1 MEIKLPAYFKYTVI
15 LLGIILLIWLL
26 QLFKSVLVPLAFA
39 MLFAMLLL
47 PLVHDL
53 EKKTRMPR
61 PLAILLSIVLI
72 VIILALVVWFLS
84 VQLLNLTSELETIG
98 NNIGDLID
106 KVQLFLY
113 NKFGIA
119 PSNRSELVRN
129 AIGSFQDI
137 ATTFLGNTISMTTGA
152 ISMLVVVPIFVFCLL
167 YYRDHLQQFM
177 FQFVAKDRRSSIIQ
191 TVTNIQQV
199 VQSYIS
205 GLMIVIVI
213 VALLNSAGL
222 LLLGVKYAIFF
233 GIFASIL
240 TIIPYIG
247 ILIGATLPALFT
259 LATTGHLIDAVF
271 VVLVFMFVQFLE
283 GNFITPY
290 VVGSKVSLNPF
301 AAIVA
306 LLVGGEIWGAA
317 GMILSIPIIAMLKV
331 MFDVYEPLKPIGFLL
346 ADIDDVAPKRHKKV
360 TNWLQEIWNGIG
372 RGKRDKGEDT
382 PPEQDQQ

>member
-1 MEIKLPAYFKYTVI
+1 MEIKLPVYLKYTII
-15 LLGIILLIWLL
+15 LLGIILLIWLM
-26 QLFKSVLVPLAFA
+26 QMFKSVLVPLSFA
-39 MLFAMLLL
+39 MLFALLLL

-53 EKKTRMPR
+53 EKKVKMPR
-61 PLAILLSIVLI
+61 PLAILLSIVL
-72 VIILALVVWFLS
+72 VVAILGMVVWFIS
-84 VQLLNLTSELETIG
+84 VQVLSLTSELDTIG
-98 NNIGDLID
+98 DNFGDLVD
-106 KVQLFLY
+106 KVQLFLF
-113 NKFGIA
+113 NKFGIV
-119 PSNRSELVRN
+119 PSNRSDLVRN
-129 AIGSFQDI
+129 AVGGLQDI

-152 ISMLVVVPIFVFCLL
+152 LAAFTIVPIFVFCLL

-177 FQFVAKDRRSSIIQ
+177 FQFVAKDRRSGVIH

-213 VALLNSAGL
+213 VSLLNAAGL

-247 ILIGATLPALFT
+247 ILIGAMLPALFT
-259 LATTGHLIDAVF
+259 LATTGHLFDAVL

-283 GNFITPY
+283 GNFITPL
-290 VVGSKVSLNPF
+290 VVGSKVSINPF

-317 GMILSIPIIAMLKV
+317 GMILSIPFIAMLKV
-331 MFDVYEPLKPIGFLL
+331 IFDAYEPLRPFGYLL
-346 ADIDDVAPKRHKKV
+346 ADIDDVAPKKHAKV
-360 TNWLQEIWNGIG
+360 TNWFMEIWNGLG
-372 RGKRDKGEDT
+372 RGKHRDD
-382 PPEQDQQ
+382 DRNNAA